1 MGVDIMFPQCGV
13 ALCSSVRNVATWSE
27 PLRDSAADSQLSAA
41 TKPSAALVA
50 RSLTKLLALLVA
62 SAVSM
67 AGQRAPRPVFE
78 VESNLVPISAQVI
91 DRETGQPVTGL
102 KRSDFQVLDESLP
115 SELVVFDDSPAQLD
129 ILLLV
134 DVSGGYTNQHINSC
148 SLALRRS
155 LTAWDRIGLMSFS
168 DGAFRKRADFTN
180 DNALVMRGWDLV
192 FGKDRNNGLRAP
204 KTSRLYDAIRA
215 ASEYILATRTTRRRA
230 LVVVTHNRE
239 AKSKAGQQTA
249 LDALLESSATL
260 EAVVLP
266 QESSAGGFTLGGVF
280 RGGTRDSSRA
290 TRAPSFLDSLGSVD
304 AFARE
309 SGGQTLRLDLTGGS
323 RTASG
328 PVRGADWAFDTIG
341 PLVSN
346 LMSRLRSQYMLG
358 IRGAA
363 AGEHQ
368 FRRLTVRL
376 TDEAQGRYPNAIA
389 RSRAGYWTAAKGSTP
404 KR

>member
-1 MGVDIMFPQCGV
+1 MNQQYGGNKEPFPGKSRRSRGRV
-13 ALCSSVRNVATWSE
+13 RAMTRGMAKTAL
-27 PLRDSAADSQLSAA
+27 
-41 TKPSAALVA
+41 
-50 RSLTKLLALLVA
+50 LLAYALSL
-62 SAVSM
+62 
-67 AGQRAPRPVFE
+67 AGQQAPSPIFE
-78 VESNLVPISAQVI
+78 AESNLVAIPVQVV
-91 DRETGQPVTGL
+91 DRETRQPITGL
-102 KRSDFQVLDESLP
+102 ARSDFQVLDESLP

-129 ILLLV
+129 MLLLI

-155 LTAWDRIGLMSFS
+155 LTARDRIGLMSFS
-168 DGAFRKRADFTN
+168 DSAPRKRTDFTN
-180 DNALVMRGWDLV
+180 DNELIMNGWDLV

-239 AKSKAGQQTA
+239 AKSETTQHTA

-266 QESSAGGFTLGGVF
+266 QESSAGGFAFGGVF
-280 RGGTRDSSRA
+280 RGGSRDSSRA
-290 TRAPSFLDSLGSVD
+290 APAPRFLDDLGSVD
-304 AFARE
+304 PFAKE
-309 SGGQTLRLDLTGGS
+309 SGGQTLRLDLTGDS
-323 RTASG
+323 RAASG
-328 PVRGADWAFDTIG
+328 PVRGAGWAFATIG

-346 LMSRLRSQYMLG
+346 LMSRLRSQYTLG

-363 AGEHQ
+363 AGERQ

-376 TDEAQGRYPNAIA
+376 TDEAQGRHPNAIA
-389 RSRAGYWTAAKGSTP
+389 RSRSGYWTAAKQTAP